1 MKADH
6 PFWGIRRVWAYL
18 NFRKNFKVNKKRV
31 YRLLKENNL
40 LVKKNQNLRAKRYSN
55 RSKPVV
61 SYANQYW
68 GIDMTKIM
76 ISPFG
81 WLYLV
86 IVIDW
91 YSKEII
97 GYQIK
102 AQSKT

>member
-1 MKADH
+1 
-6 PFWGIRRVWAYL
+6 
-18 NFRKNFKVNKKRV
+18 
-31 YRLLKENNL
+31 
-40 LVKKNQNLRAKRYSN
+40 
-55 RSKPVV
+55 
-61 SYANQYW
+61 
-68 GIDMTKIM
+68 M

-102 AQSKT
+102 AQSKTDDWLSALNMAI